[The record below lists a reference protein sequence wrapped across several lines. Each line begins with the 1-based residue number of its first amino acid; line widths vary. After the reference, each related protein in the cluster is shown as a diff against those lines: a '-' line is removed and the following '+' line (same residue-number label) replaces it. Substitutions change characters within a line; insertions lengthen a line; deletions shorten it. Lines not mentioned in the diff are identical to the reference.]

1 MIEYRYF
8 ERFILVVTIILL
20 STASYDCQFEVNSS
34 HFEVTMNGYQSNL
47 SEPTVSACNVVKHKE
62 DEESFLTMKR
72 TMKRRTG
79 DLALRSQMIQ

>member
-1 MIEYRYF
+1 M
-8 ERFILVVTIILL
+8 L

-62 DEESFLTMKR
+62 DEESPIGGGIPDNEKDNEEKDWGFGVALTN
-72 TMKRRTG
+72 
-79 DLALRSQMIQ
+79 DSVVLA

>member
-47 SEPTVSACNVVKHKE
+47 SEPTVSACNVVKHNEE
-62 DEESFLTMKR
+62 DNEEKDWGFGVALTN
-72 TMKRRTG
+72 
-79 DLALRSQMIQ
+79 DSVVLA